1 MMHLTAAQATAQR
14 EGLQPELARTF
25 LARAN
30 LELARGGQGSP
41 RRAEDLLS
49 QALALFEE
57 LGMSHSAQYTLN
69 RLSALSSCPGRRAHA
84 ALPAHLT
91 EREVAVLKLV
101 AQGKSN
107 RQIAHALGLSE
118 KTVTNY
124 LTHIFNKTTCEN
136 RAAATAFAIR
146 HSLA

>member
-1 MMHLTAAQATAQR
+1 MHA
-14 EGLQPELARTF
+14 EELF
-25 LARAN
+25 S
-30 LELARGGQGSP
+30 E
-41 RRAEDLLS
+41 
-49 QALALFEE
+49 ALALFEE
-57 LGMSHSAQYTLN
+57 LGMSHSAQH
-69 RLSALSSCPGRRAHA
+69 ALSCLSVLSSRAGHQA
-84 ALPAHLT
+84 HVALPAQLT
-91 EREVAVLKLV
+91 KREVAVLKLV

-146 HSLA
+146 HGLA

>member
-1 MMHLTAAQATAQR
+1 MHLNEARATAQR
-14 EGLQPELARTF
+14 EGLQPELARTL

-30 LELARGGQGSP
+30 LELARGGQGSA

-49 QALALFEE
+49 QALALFEK
-57 LGMSHSAQYTLN
+57 LGMAHSAHQVQSQL
-69 RLSALSSCPGRRAHA
+69 RVLSSPAGSPTRPS
-84 ALPAHLT
+84 LPANLT
-91 EREVAVLKLV
+91 QREVEVLKLV
-101 AQGKSN
+101 VQGKSN
-107 RQIAHALGLSE
+107 RQIAQALCLSE

-146 HSLA
+146 HGLA